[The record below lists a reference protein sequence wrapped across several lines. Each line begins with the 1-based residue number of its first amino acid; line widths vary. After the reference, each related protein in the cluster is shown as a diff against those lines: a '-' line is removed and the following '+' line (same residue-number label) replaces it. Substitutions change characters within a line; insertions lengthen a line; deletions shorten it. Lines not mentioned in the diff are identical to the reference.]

1 MDLAIHLELVLW
13 FSWDWL
19 PGVVSF
25 FSMLVQ
31 RKLLL
36 FSPLFPSPFYSVL
49 WGARGVLIAPRC
61 AGTVPQEC
69 PKCVLNF
76 GPGSF
81 TAW

>member
-36 FSPLFPSPFYSVL
+36 FPPSFLPLSILFS
-49 WGARGVLIAPRC
+49 GGGGVLIAPRC

>member
-1 MDLAIHLELVLW
+1 MGLTVHLESVLGS
-13 FSWDWL
+13 SWEWL

-25 FSMLVQ
+25 FSVLVQ
-31 RKLLL
+31 RKLL
-36 FSPLFPSPFYSVL
+36 FFPLFPSPFSSVL
-49 WGARGVLIAPRC
+49 PGVLIALRC
-61 AGTVPQEC
+61 TGTVLQEC